1 MYQID
6 LSKEITIKYQM
17 QDNEA
22 YVLVNNF
29 FLIKARDFARY
40 AFTAAENKSYTLK
53 LKEMSSIKR
62 AS

>member
-17 QDNEA
+17 QYGEA

-40 AFTAAENKSYTLK
+40 AFTAAENKSYTLN
-53 LKEMSSIKR
+53 LTEISSTKR
-62 AS
+62 AN

>member
-6 LSKEITIKYQM
+6 LSKEITIKYLM
-17 QDNEA
+17 KNNIS
-22 YVLVNNF
+22 YVLINNF

-40 AFTAAENKSYTLK
+40 AFRAAENKSYQLD
-53 LKEMSSIKR
+53 LKEKSSIKR